1 MSGIAPKRQSTQ
13 TENPYEAALR
23 AAVVEWADLCKPI
36 AISNGADLER
46 RETKKAALRNLIL
59 GLAARVPQDRRD
71 HYLRDLEFATSPP
84 SMRAGATFNNVIS
97 LLEHAQRCEWKATE
111 VRRALAERGVA
122 VDAKTLSNVF
132 GYMIKTGRL
141 KRLARGHYQF
151 QGGVLVTS
159 DEVPTFDIPRG
170 GENEN

>member
-1 MSGIAPKRQSTQ
+1 MSGNATKRQSAQ
-13 TENPYEAALR
+13 IENPYEVALK
-23 AAVVEWADLCKPI
+23 AAVAEWGVLCKPI

-59 GLAARVPQDRRD
+59 ALAARVPQDRRD
-71 HYLRDLEFATSPP
+71 LFLRDLEFATAPP
-84 SMRAGATFNNVIS
+84 SMRASATFNNVIS
-97 LLEHAQRCEWKATE
+97 LLEHAQRCEWKAGE
-111 VRRALAERGVA
+111 VRKALAERGVV

-132 GYMIKTGRL
+132 GYMIKSGRL

-159 DEVPTFDIPRG
+159 DEVRTFDIPKG
-170 GENEN
+170 GEMED